1 LPGKR
6 QLTCRTAAA
15 IPRAE
20 DAFPNKEIRMFR
32 TVVVVTGWLVLI
44 SSASA
49 ALQTKKIPYK
59 HGELQCEGYLAW
71 DDAVKGA
78 RPGVLVVHEWWGL
91 NDYARGRAEQLAKL
105 GYVAFA
111 ADMYGEGKV
120 TEHPKEAGEMA
131 TKVRSNVQDWRK
143 RAATALDVLAAQPQC
158 DKTKLAAIGYCFGG
172 STALQ
177 LAYSGA
183 DLKAVAT
190 FHAALPAPKA
200 EEAKQIKA
208 TILVC
213 HGADDKFIPD
223 EAIKSFR
230 DALDKAGVKYEFK
243 SYPDT
248 VHSFTVPGADK
259 HNIAG
264 MKYNKAAD
272 EDSWKRMVE
281 LLAAKLKS

>member
-1 LPGKR
+1 MIL
-6 QLTCRTAAA
+6 CR
-15 IPRAE
+15 P
-20 DAFPNKEIRMFR
+20 
-32 TVVVVTGWLVLI
+32 
-44 SSASA
+44 ASA
-49 ALQTKKIPYK
+49 ASPAEETKKESYMFRIIVVGIAWLMLVGSAPAELQTKKVEYK
-59 HGELQCEGYLAW
+59 VGDLTCQGYLAW
-71 DDAVKGA
+71 DDAVKGP

-131 TKVRSNVQDWRK
+131 TKVRANVEEWRK
-143 RAATALDVLAAQPQC
+143 RAAAALDVLKAQPQC

-190 FHAALPAPKA
+190 FHAALPAPKPD
-200 EEAKQIKA
+200 EAKQIKA

-213 HGADDKFIPD
+213 HGADDKFIPE

-248 VHSFTVPGADK
+248 VHSFTVQGADK

-264 MKYNKAAD
+264 MKYNKTAD
-272 EDSWKRMVE
+272 EDSWKRLTE